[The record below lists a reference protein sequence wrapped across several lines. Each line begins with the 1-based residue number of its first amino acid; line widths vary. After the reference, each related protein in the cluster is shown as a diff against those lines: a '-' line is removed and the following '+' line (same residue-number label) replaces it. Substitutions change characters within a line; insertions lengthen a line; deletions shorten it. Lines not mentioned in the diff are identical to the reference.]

1 MALLTIALGAATA
14 AMVSIYIY
22 AAPSRNMLSAG
33 LPVVVVAVVE
43 LLMGIV
49 TAAVFVRTL
58 VTPLHRMTAAAV
70 SLAAGSRDVD
80 IASLAA
86 RNDEIGDLARAVA
99 VMVREISEREEK
111 LTAQTAELTRSN
123 QELAQFAYV
132 ASHDL
137 QEPLRMVGSYL
148 ELLSRR
154 YEGKLDNEAQ
164 EFIGFAVDGATRM
177 KHLINDLLGYSRA
190 GSNPLKLET
199 VDIGEV
205 LGPVLNTLAL
215 HIAETHADVEVGPM
229 PKLTG
234 DALQLGRVF
243 QNLVENALKYR
254 SAAPPRIRIAAEPA
268 SVGWR
273 FSVTDNGIGIDPRF
287 REQIFEIFKRLHGR
301 EHYSGTGIG
310 LAVTKL
316 VVERHGGR
324 IWVEPAEGG
333 GSIFLFTL
341 PDARMG

>member
-1 MALLTIALGAATA
+1 
-14 AMVSIYIY
+14 
-22 AAPSRNMLSAG
+22 
-33 LPVVVVAVVE
+33 
-43 LLMGIV
+43 
-49 TAAVFVRTL
+49 
-58 VTPLHRMTAAAV
+58 
-70 SLAAGSRDVD
+70 
-80 IASLAA
+80 
-86 RNDEIGDLARAVA
+86 
-99 VMVREISEREEK
+99 
-111 LTAQTAELTRSN
+111 
-123 QELAQFAYV
+123 
-132 ASHDL
+132 
-137 QEPLRMVGSYL
+137 MVGSYL